1 MSIEFLN
8 VIKNS
13 SVAMTIAVTELTFQ
27 TQEIDALTFR
37 GFEAATGVTLIYLS
51 ITLVVIGIMNF
62 IEKKVK
68 LHKRVG

>member
-1 MSIEFLN
+1 MR
-8 VIKNS
+8 
-13 SVAMTIAVTELTFQ
+13 IAVTELTFQ